1 MYWMKEL
8 SQGGQPPR
16 RMNYGERG
24 AGAESLVEK
33 VRIAKE
39 AIMDICEEVEQMES
53 YGERRGMR
61 NGYGNR
67 MPENYGERRGY
78 EGEYSIYQNDEYGQ
92 RRPMGGR
99 Y

>member
-1 MYWMKEL
+1 MYYLKEFNNP
-8 SQGGQPPR
+8 QR
-16 RMNYGERG
+16 RGEYGERG
-24 AGAESLVEK
+24 GSESLIQK
-33 VRIAKE
+33 VKMAKE
-39 AIMDICEEVEQMES
+39 VIMDICEEVEQMES

-78 EGEYSIYQNDEYGQ
+78 EGEYTVYQNDDYGQ
-92 RRPMGGR
+92 RRGSR